1 MGSPCMVIYAGE
13 FPAVLTR
20 AGLSPHLSRGKRQL
34 SLAPGE
40 WGRTNTPNPT
50 RHHGAPEMSGR

>member
-1 MGSPCMVIYAGE
+1 MGLAVHGYAGART
-13 FPAVLTR
+13 AVLTR
-20 AGLSPHLSRGKRQL
+20 AGLSPRLSRDRRQL